1 MGTILTAAAVQH
13 IYADCLP
20 RPEEKG
26 YTLLV
31 AEGIQN
37 MAGFVP
43 RRIYEHKDQVRAMLM
58 ELPDEFMDSV
68 GGGWSFM
75 NACNDRHGDQWADLH
90 ATMEK
95 LVMLGIALN
104 MVSLLFPRAVW
115 ALLPGGV
122 PYFVVR
128 DNHMEAK

>member
-1 MGTILTAAAVQH
+1 MGTILTAAAVQYV
-13 IYADCLP
+13 YAECLP
-20 RPEEKG
+20 RPEERS

-37 MAGFVP
+37 VAGFVP
-43 RRIYEHKDQVRAMLM
+43 RRIHEHREQIRAMLM
-58 ELPDEFMDSV
+58 ELPSEFMESG
-68 GGGWSFM
+68 GGGWSFLA
-75 NACNDRHGDQWADLH
+75 ACNDRHGDQWADLH

-95 LVMLGIALN
+95 LVLLGIAAR
-104 MVSLLFPRAVW
+104 MVSLLFPREMW
-115 ALLPGGV
+115 ALFPGGV